1 MITQTPQIF
10 KHEEFGNVRI
20 LSNDGEPRFCLA
32 DVCKI
37 LELPQVAKVV
47 QRLGD
52 EVLTRHPIL
61 DRLGRTQ
68 ETYFVSEDGLYDV
81 ILDSRKPEAK
91 RFRKWITGEVLPS
104 IRKTGSYA
112 LPGKPSVE
120 AGLQRVG
127 LLVRVAEHKAVPQSE
142 QLRLLNMAVRELT
155 GTELNL
161 GESARESQGMELGIM
176 ELPEVFGVIKR
187 KKSKKF
193 GKYTFY
199 FYPVIEI
206 ADMVGVS
213 PLKFNQY
220 ADEHGLKCARN
231 GFWERVK
238 TPQGDAR
245 EFIYTQEVTL
255 QYSE

>member
-1 MITQTPQIF
+1 MTDVQVF
-10 KHEEFGNVRI
+10 NHSEFGDVRVI
-20 LSNDGEPRFCLA
+20 EIDGEPWFVGKDVALA
-32 DVCKI
+32 
-37 LELPQVAKVV
+37 
-47 QRLGD
+47 LGYKD
-52 EVLTRHPIL
+52 TDQALRKHVPDKYKLIRQING
-61 DRLGRTQ
+61 LGQMRSVIIIN
-68 ETYFVSEDGLYDV
+68 EAGLYKLVFASKLPKAVEFSDWVCEDV
-81 ILDSRKPEAK
+81 M
-91 RFRKWITGEVLPS
+91 PS

-112 LPGKPSVE
+112 LPNKPSVE

-155 GTELNL
+155 GTELNF
-161 GESARESQGMELGIM
+161 GKSTQESQSMELGIM
-176 ELPEVFGVIKR
+176 DLPEVFGVIKR
-187 KKSKKF
+187 KRSKKF

-206 ADMVGVS
+206 ADMVGVP
-213 PLKFNQY
+213 PLKFNQF

-245 EFIYTQEVTL
+245 EFMYTQEVTL

>member
-1 MITQTPQIF
+1 MIAVQIYN
-10 KHEEFGNVRI
+10 HPEFGGMRVIGDFDN
-20 LSNDGEPRFCLA
+20 PRFCLS
-32 DVCKI
+32 DLCKI
-37 LELPQVAKVV
+37 LELDASQVMKRLDDGVV
-47 QRLGD
+47 SI
-52 EVLTRHPIL
+52 HPIT
-61 DRLGRTQ
+61 DKLGRMQ
-68 ETYFVSEDGLYDV
+68 NANFVNEDGLYDV

-91 RFRKWITGEVLPS
+91 KFRKWITSEVLPS

-112 LPGKPSVE
+112 LSNKPSVE

-155 GTELNL
+155 GTELNV
-161 GESARESQGMELGIM
+161 GKSSQESQSMELGIM
-176 ELPEVFGVIKR
+176 ELPEVFGMIKR

-199 FYPVIEI
+199 FYPVTEI

-213 PLKFNQY
+213 PLKFNQF
-220 ADEHGLKCARN
+220 ADEHGLKCLRH
-231 GFWERVK
+231 GMWERVK

-245 EFIYTQEVTL
+245 EFMYTQEVTL

>member
-1 MITQTPQIF
+1 MSNVQIF
-10 KHEEFGNVRI
+10 SHPEFGGVRVI
-20 LSNDGEPRFCLA
+20 GDFENPRFCLA
-32 DVCKI
+32 DVCKV
-37 LELPQVAKVV
+37 LGLTVKGVV
-47 QRLGD
+47 QRLDKGVISTYPL
-52 EVLTRHPIL
+52 ETAGGV
-61 DRLGRTQ
+61 Q
-68 ETYFVSEDGLYDV
+68 EMYFVNEDGLYDV

-91 RFRKWITGEVLPS
+91 RFRKWITSEVLPS

>member
-1 MITQTPQIF
+1 MSNVQIF
-10 KHEEFGNVRI
+10 NHPEFGGVRVI
-20 LSNDGEPRFCLA
+20 GDFENPQFCLS

-47 QRLGD
+47 QRLNK
-52 EVLTRHPIL
+52 EVLSRHPL
-61 DRLGRTQ
+61 
-68 ETYFVSEDGLYDV
+68 ETAGGVQDMYFVNEDGLYDV